1 MEMRLLILRKQVLMM
16 THHIPAIDKDYVA
29 EEGFRGEHAV
39 ILGDPYAKKCPLPHI
54 GVTSHLSVSPSIP

>member
-1 MEMRLLILRKQVLMM
+1 MM